1 MPNIKKSPAL
11 EISEKKTSKLGY
23 LLLTIMVFI
32 IVIFSQNIFHDIHDL
47 VTEPIAPSY
56 ELNLTAA
63 KLKYVSNI
71 RFSNI
76 ETPYAAYEL
85 DAQEYSETIE
95 IDEGIYE
102 DGLDYQEYIE
112 YIEQKQ
118 GFNITE
124 YEDSLDSGS
133 IFNSTDKLFKLD
145 ESYAFIQPTVEQI
158 MESNREIA
166 SLQFQLSHDR
176 QDLRDQDPS
185 LQPIQIQ
192 ELKAQIANLE
202 ASRDQQIQ
210 SILPG
215 IESLQFS
222 YQQAYESYKTQL
234 VWFDIKVF
242 LLSFLVIAPFFFYS
256 LRYYFRLKHEQSAY
270 TIIFTATTT
279 AFAILFV
286 QVVASFLLD
295 ILPMSWLQRVFSML
309 LEFEVL
315 RYIIYYISL
324 ALLVVVFGGIVYF
337 IQKKIFSSSAV
348 AHRRLAKGH
357 CPSCEFRINYEQKNC
372 SNCGIELLQNCH
384 SCHKPSSKFLDFCRH
399 CGKASK
405 THKPSN
411 T

>member
-145 ESYAFIQPTVEQI
+145 ESYAVIQATVEQI

-222 YQQAYESYKTQL
+222 
-234 VWFDIKVF
+234 
-242 LLSFLVIAPFFFYS
+242 
-256 LRYYFRLKHEQSAY
+256 
-270 TIIFTATTT
+270 
-279 AFAILFV
+279 
-286 QVVASFLLD
+286 
-295 ILPMSWLQRVFSML
+295 
-309 LEFEVL
+309 
-315 RYIIYYISL
+315 
-324 ALLVVVFGGIVYF
+324 
-337 IQKKIFSSSAV
+337 
-348 AHRRLAKGH
+348 
-357 CPSCEFRINYEQKNC
+357 
-372 SNCGIELLQNCH
+372 
-384 SCHKPSSKFLDFCRH
+384 
-399 CGKASK
+399 
-405 THKPSN
+405 
-411 T
+411 

>member
-1 MPNIKKSPAL
+1 MPNVKKSPAL

-85 DAQEYSETIE
+85 DAQEYSDTVGVN
-95 IDEGIYE
+95 EGLE
-102 DGLDYQEYIE
+102 YQ
-112 YIEQKQ
+112 
-118 GFNITE
+118 E

-145 ESYAFIQPTVEQI
+145 ESYAFIEPTVEQI
-158 MESNREIA
+158 MESNREIG
-166 SLQFQLSHDR
+166 SLQFQLSRDR
-176 QDLRDQDPS
+176 QNLRDQDPG

-295 ILPMSWLQRVFSML
+295 ILPVSWLQRVFSML

-357 CPSCEFRINYEQKNC
+357 CPSCEFRIHYEQKNC
-372 SNCGIELLQNCH
+372 SNCGIELMQNCH

-405 THKPSN
+405 THKPSKS
-411 T
+411 